1 MSDVP
6 PRAHAFKVLLE
17 HKLAANRPSDFER
30 RISAALR
37 DLKRAIMV
45 LRDAIQADPR
55 GFPVSAHDP
64 RRQSS
69 AAQDVAAEEILRMA
83 AEFLPKSRRIQVAM
97 KAAMAQRRADGR
109 RAVGDSEID
118 DRAELIQM
126 ARLMIESGGNKLP
139 KTAAA
144 EVARQMPHGPM
155 VQEESVTTRL
165 YRKYRD
171 KGSLYDALAAAQM
184 REEIILEG
192 KRLMASILDVGMA
205 IDEADIEAIC
215 RGNEE
220 IAGLVERIKSN
231 AETVRV
237 VEQLTGTRKS
247 QNKSPD

>member
-1 MSDVP
+1 MSDIP
-6 PRAHAFKVLLE
+6 PRFQFLKVLLE
-17 HKLAANRPSDFER
+17 NKLAANRPSDFER

-37 DLKRAIMV
+37 GLKHTIKE
-45 LRDAIQADPR
+45 LRDAVQADPR
-55 GFPVSAHDP
+55 GPHLSAHGP

-69 AAQDVAAEEILRMA
+69 AVQDVAAEEILRAA
-83 AEFLPKSRRIQVAM
+83 AELLPKSERIQVALS
-97 KAAMAQRRADGR
+97 AAMAQRRADRR
-109 RAVGDSEID
+109 RAIGESEIKD
-118 DRAELIQM
+118 DGSLVQM
-126 ARLMIESGGNKLP
+126 ARLMIESGGKKLP
-139 KTAAA
+139 KTAAR
-144 EVARQMPHGPM
+144 EVARQINSKGIEDST
-155 VQEESVTTRL
+155 VRRL

-184 REEIILEG
+184 RQESILHG
-192 KRLMASILDVGMA
+192 KRLFNLAR
-205 IDEADIEAIC
+205 DEADIEAIC